1 MSVEATRSTGR
12 TETPRRSPIAV
23 RTLALALAALLLSL
37 NLETKYRREIK
48 IGAIVAVTLLY
59 VGTYHGAQNLRGW
72 AIADAPPN
80 PFKLHWAVV
89 EEPDKAAGTDG
100 AIYILAQK
108 LNSRNITV
116 GKPRLYQLPFSPEL
130 AEQVDEALKK
140 KEDGRDLEARLS
152 YKAATPDEV
161 DKLQQRDGQK
171 SRPDAAGEEESL
183 KMEFRELK
191 APDLPPKSV
200 Q

>member
-1 MSVEATRSTGR
+1 M
-12 TETPRRSPIAV
+12 
-23 RTLALALAALLLSL
+23 
-37 NLETKYRREIK
+37 
-48 IGAIVAVTLLY
+48 TLLY

-130 AEQVDEALKK
+130 AEQVDEALKRK
-140 KEDGRDLEARLS
+140 KTGAIWKRGSAIRRQRPMRS
-152 YKAATPDEV
+152 ISCNSATAKKAAPMRRA
-161 DKLQQRDGQK
+161 KK
-171 SRPDAAGEEESL
+171 
-183 KMEFRELK
+183 K
-191 APDLPPKSV
+191 A
-200 Q
+200 